1 MSLFSRGGMWRDVS
15 PGGAISDLITV
26 FRQAGPNRWRF
37 MLLAALPPLGIF
49 LVFSQEEL
57 RGLPKP
63 PQVTYITSWRADR
76 SDAEIRATNI
86 VNQRRKERLAAEQAK
101 REEEVRQIYRTIG
114 ERSGM
119 DVAAIEK
126 QAADERA
133 PEARAARADG
143 EAIRKSQQQVSGARD

>member
-1 MSLFSRGGMWRDVS
+1 MSLFRRGGMWRDVN
-15 PGGAISDLITV
+15 PGDAISDLITV

-37 MLLAALPPLGIF
+37 MLLAAMPPLGIF

-63 PQVTYITSWRADR
+63 PHITYITSWRADR

-86 VNQRRKERLAAEQAK
+86 VNQRRKERQAAEMAK
-101 REEEVRQIYRTIG
+101 REEAVRQIYRKIG
-114 ERSGM
+114 EASGM

-126 QAADERA
+126 QAASERA
-133 PEARAARADG
+133 AEAGPAQAT
-143 EAIRKSQQQVSGARD
+143 GARD

>member
-1 MSLFSRGGMWRDVS
+1 MSLFRRGGMWRDVS
-15 PGGAISDLITV
+15 PGAAIGDLVTV
-26 FRQAGPNRWRF
+26 FHQAGPNRWRF
-37 MLLAALPPLGIF
+37 MLLAALPPLGVF

-63 PQVTYITSWRADR
+63 PHVTYITSWRADR

-133 PEARAARADG
+133 PEARAAHDA
-143 EAIRKSQQQVSGARD
+143 EAIRRSQQQASGARD